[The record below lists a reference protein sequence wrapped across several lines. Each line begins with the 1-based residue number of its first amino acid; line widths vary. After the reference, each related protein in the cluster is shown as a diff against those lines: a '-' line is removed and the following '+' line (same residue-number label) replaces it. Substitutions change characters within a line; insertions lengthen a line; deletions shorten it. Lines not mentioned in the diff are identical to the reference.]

1 MVHIAL
7 LAGLILSTT
16 IVKSLVLDTRA
27 VKPYINNSL
36 EHGVNTECKTCPYS
50 LCPNVAAY
58 GSEDPVKLTCWTHGD
73 VINRGGDDGN
83 K

>member
-1 MVHIAL
+1 VN
-7 LAGLILSTT
+7 LA
-16 IVKSLVLDTRA
+16 VLDTRA

-36 EHGVNTECKTCPYS
+36 EHSVNTECKTCLYS

-58 GSEDPVKLTCWTHGD
+58 ESEDPVKLTCWTHGD
-73 VINRGGDDGN
+73 VISRGENDRN

>member
-1 MVHIAL
+1 MVRVSLLLGLTISATGVIA
-7 LAGLILSTT
+7 
-16 IVKSLVLDTRA
+16 VVLDTRA

-50 LCPNVAAY
+50 LCTNVAAY
-58 GSEDPVKLTCWTHGD
+58 ESEDPIKLTCWTHGD
-73 VINRGGDDGN
+73 VISRGGNDGN